1 MKTTLDLFY
10 IYFRHFSKIERYI
23 MDLFM
28 KIKTLNVPAS
38 EKGAF
43 VDVQS

>member
-1 MKTTLDLFY
+1 
-10 IYFRHFSKIERYI
+10 

-28 KIKTLNVPAS
+28 KIKTLKVPAS

-43 VDVQS
+43 VDVQSQNKGHFRG